1 MAERAR
7 NEFVGQR
14 VVNCMRKDTEM
25 KMSKAHTGD
34 GR

>member
-1 MAERAR
+1 MVERAR

-14 VVNCMRKDTEM
+14 VGNYMRKDTEM
-25 KMSKAHTGD
+25 KMSKPHMGD